1 MKTISQSLIRDM
13 LNPASYCGH
22 YLNQVYNE
30 GWKPAPTDAMIDGL
44 FFEFNVLGAT
54 AYGEMPE
61 IPRSKTKGAKL
72 KRELDLERVI
82 AQAREIIKANRIEV
96 ISVQLHVEQDDRHGH
111 IDAAGTFRGVPY
123 LFDLKYTGMTWGGYD
138 RELKY
143 SDLVEN
149 YKLQARHYQSLG
161 FDLPFLFLVF
171 GDGWCRFFEVPFDQ
185 DEIEHHKVVATE
197 ALAAFNSM
205 EPRPTSDSRLC
216 FTCRMR
222 EDCGVRNKQIQVE
235 TL

>member
-1 MKTISQSLIRDM
+1 MRTISQSLIRDM
-13 LNPASYCGH
+13 LNPAGYCGH

-54 AYGEMPE
+54 AYGEVPE
-61 IPRSKTKGAKL
+61 IPKSKTNGAKL

-143 SDLVEN
+143 SDLSGN
-149 YKLQARHYQSLG
+149 YTVQARHYQSLRP
-161 FDLPFLFLVF
+161 LPFMFLVF
-171 GDGWCRFFEVPFDQ
+171 GDGWARFFEVPYDQ
-185 DEIEHHKVVATE
+185 DAVEHHKAVATE
-197 ALAAFNSM
+197 ALATFNTID
-205 EPRPTSDSRLC
+205 PRPTQDSRLC
-216 FTCRMR
+216 FACRMR
-222 EDCGVRNKQIQVE
+222 EDCTVKNRIIQVE
-235 TL
+235 QL

>member
-1 MKTISQSLIRDM
+1 MRTISQSLIRDM
-13 LNPASYCGH
+13 LNPAGYCGH

-30 GWKPAPTDAMIDGL
+30 GWKPAPTDAMIDGQ
-44 FFEFNVLGAT
+44 FFEFNVMGAT
-54 AYGEMPE
+54 AYGEVPE
-61 IPRSKTKGAKL
+61 IPKSKTNGAKL

-82 AQAREIIKANRIEV
+82 AQAKEVLDANRIEFTE
-96 ISVQLHVEQDDRHGH
+96 VQFRAESEDRHGH
-111 IDAAGTFRGVPY
+111 IDAAGTFRGLPY

-143 SDLVEN
+143 SDLSGN
-149 YKLQARHYQSLG
+149 YTLQARHYQSLRP
-161 FDLPFLFLVF
+161 LPFMFLVF
-171 GDGWCRFFEVPFDQ
+171 GDGWARFFEVPFDQ